1 MQKYVTGLNALFVFL
16 MHAIENCSQILR
28 NYVKFD
34 AQSLFLDV
42 AGWGVGVLSF
52 CSLQVL

>member
-1 MQKYVTGLNALFVFL
+1 MQKYVTGFNALFVFL
-16 MHAIENCSQILR
+16 MHTIENCSQILR

-42 AGWGVGVLSF
+42 GDGVGVLSF